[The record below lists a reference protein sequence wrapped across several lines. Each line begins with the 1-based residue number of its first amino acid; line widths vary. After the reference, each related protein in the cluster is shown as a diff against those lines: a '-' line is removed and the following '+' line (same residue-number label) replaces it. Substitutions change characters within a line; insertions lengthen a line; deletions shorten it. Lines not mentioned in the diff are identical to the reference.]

1 MENDLEIPFKDIL
14 EHQHPEVYEY
24 IKNAVRM
31 LHRQQNLLA
40 KIKNSNSLDIKVV
53 NFILI
58 SVFNLTLHLLL
69 FNRSQILKLKTL
81 TKIQKIQN

>member
-1 MENDLEIPFKDIL
+1 MDNELEIPFKDLL

-40 KIKNSNSLDIKVV
+40 KIKNSNSIELKVCIYLNHFV
-53 NFILI
+53 L
-58 SVFNLTLHLLL
+58 VH
-69 FNRSQILKLKTL
+69 
-81 TKIQKIQN
+81 